1 MSEESKVISVADE
14 IDPATETKPANAE
27 KEELIKEL
35 TELSGKIDRLRKF
48 MNGYNSDGIRKTTAA
63 GLTDAA
69 VYLLHL
75 QEKAMVDYYNCL
87 SSRLSIWDYTIKEDK
102 GE

>member
-1 MSEESKVISVADE
+1 MSDENVISSVADQTVDE
-14 IDPATETKPANAE
+14 E
-27 KEELIKEL
+27 KQEVIEEL
-35 TELSGKIDRLRKF
+35 TALSKKIDKLRKF
-48 MNGYNSDGIRKTTAA
+48 MNGYNSDGIKKTTAA

-69 VYLLHL
+69 EYLLHL

-87 SSRLSIWDYTIKEDK
+87 TSRLSIWDYTIK